1 MRRVLFPLLAA
12 LLALPV
18 QAAAPRLVAAG
29 GTATEI
35 VYALGAEKGLVGVDT
50 TSLYP
55 REAMKLPNIGYVR
68 ALSAEGIL
76 ALTPTLVIAAAEAGP
91 PPILGQIAAAGVP
104 ILPLADGFS
113 EAAVLARIGQIGA
126 ALGKTTEA
134 TRLQESVRR
143 DLATARAAVA
153 PLADKPKVLFVLS
166 AQRGLVAA
174 GDDTAAAVMI
184 ELAGGRNAVG
194 GYTGYKPVTPEAAFA
209 AAPDIIL
216 TGSHVIDALG
226 GVDVLR
232 NHPDL
237 IGTPAAREGRIIVRD
252 AMFML
257 GFGPR
262 LGAAVLDLAQALHP
276 GVTLPTLAAKP

>member
-1 MRRVLFPLLAA
+1 MRRALLPLLAA
-12 LLALPV
+12 LLALPL
-18 QAAAPRLVAAG
+18 QAAAPRIVSAG

-35 VYALGAEKGLVGVDT
+35 VYALGAEAGLVGVDT

-55 REAMKLPNIGYVR
+55 ADAQKLPNIGYVR

-76 ALTPTLVIAAAEAGP
+76 ALTPSLLIASPEAGP
-91 PPILGQIAAAGVP
+91 PPILGQIKTAGIPV
-104 ILPLADGFS
+104 LPLADGFS
-113 EAAVLARIGQIGA
+113 EAAVLTRIAQIGA
-126 ALGKTTEA
+126 ALGKTEEA
-134 TRLQESVRR
+134 GKLQAAVRR

-184 ELAGGRNAVG
+184 ELAGGRNAVS

-237 IGTPAAREGRIIVRD
+237 IGTPAARDGRIIVRD

>member
-1 MRRVLFPLLAA
+1 MTRA
-12 LLALPV
+12 LLSLLVGLIALPGG
-18 QAAAPRLVAAG
+18 AAEPRIVSAG

-35 VYALGAEKGLVGVDT
+35 VYALGAQASLVGVDT

-55 REAMKLPNIGYVR
+55 QAAMQLTSIGYVR
-68 ALSAEGIL
+68 NLSAEGIV
-76 ALTPTLVIAAAEAGP
+76 ALNPTLLIAAAEAGP
-91 PPILGQIAAAGVP
+91 PPILGQIKSAGIPV
-104 ILPLADGFS
+104 LPLADGFT
-113 EAAVLARIGQIGA
+113 EEAVLARIAQIGA
-126 ALGKTTEA
+126 AVGKSAEA
-134 TRLQESVRR
+134 DRLQASVRA

-153 PLADKPKVLFVLS
+153 GLRDRPKVLFVLS

-174 GDDTAAAVMI
+174 GEETAAATI
-184 ELAGGRNAVG
+184 IALAGGRNAVS

-209 AAPDIIL
+209 AAPDIVL

-226 GVDVLR
+226 GIDALR

-237 IGTPAAREGRIIVRD
+237 VGTPAARNGRFVVRD
-252 AMFML
+252 SIYLL

-276 GVTLPTLAAKP
+276 TVPLPKLAAKP